1 MTWFSFI
8 ASIVSSIAWP
18 CVICVLLVLFKSD
31 LSRLLHLADSIKY
44 KDIAISFTNMEEQS
58 KILEASHTTTP
69 SQVKNSVLLSL
80 EDQMYDAAERFPSAA
95 IVLAWSALE
104 SAMADAVSQLAISA
118 ESPSSRSPRHNLDM
132 LASYANLSDDYLAL
146 IREMLSIR
154 NKTVHQNNVKEIIS
168 REQAFAYVDNTKR
181 IVRYIQSLVSPTA

>member
-1 MTWFSFI
+1 
-8 ASIVSSIAWP
+8 
-18 CVICVLLVLFKSD
+18 
-31 LSRLLHLADSIKY
+31 
-44 KDIAISFTNMEEQS
+44 MEEQS

-132 LASYANLSDDYLAL
+132 LASYANLSNDYLAL